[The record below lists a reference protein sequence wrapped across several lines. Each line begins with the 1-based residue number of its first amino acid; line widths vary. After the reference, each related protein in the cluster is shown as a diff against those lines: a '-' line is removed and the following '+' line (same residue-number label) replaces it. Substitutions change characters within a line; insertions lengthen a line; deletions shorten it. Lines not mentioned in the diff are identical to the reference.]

1 MGKTT
6 LAKKFAPKSSP
17 FKVQTQTAEVNLQ
30 LVDKQTRIQYNCV
43 SRLMKEYK
51 LYQND
56 LQNLTTAQST
66 AEVNDNAESEDDKEY
81 RKKLKRQQIEET
93 QAVMAS
99 ILCKLSDCIRNLEN
113 CLKSAA
119 SSVTGE
125 ENSEF
130 SKISTYVEQ
139 SKQFLAVN
147 Q

>member
-1 MGKTT
+1 M
-6 LAKKFAPKSSP
+6 LF
-17 FKVQTQTAEVNLQ
+17 VQ
-30 LVDKQTRIQYNCV
+30 
-43 SRLMKEYK
+43 RLMKEYK

-56 LQNLTTAQST
+56 LQKLTTAQSST
-66 AEVNDNAESEDDKEY
+66 AVNDNAESEDDSEY

-119 SSVTGE
+119 SSVTNE

-130 SKISTYVEQ
+130 LKISTYVEQ
-139 SKQFLAVN
+139 SKQFLEVN
-147 Q
+147 QQ